1 MPNSNLP
8 GQMSQQPVMTFKLVE
23 EFKEGERRS
32 INLQEQSEV
41 DEYLRP
47 SYLQTNTGMIN
58 QENPL
63 NHLIT
68 KTTDKIDQKTEVGA
82 NTSFTKSVPTVTFEN
97 MKEVK
102 QKPKKS
108 PFAALSTKKAKGR
121 ASKSKRK

>member
-1 MPNSNLP
+1 
-8 GQMSQQPVMTFKLVE
+8 MTFKLVE

-32 INLQEQSEV
+32 TNLQEQSEV
-41 DEYLRP
+41 DEYTRP
-47 SYLQTNTGMIN
+47 PYSQTNTGMIN

-68 KTTDKIDQKTEVGA
+68 KTTYKIDQKTEVGA
-82 NTSFTKSVPTVTFEN
+82 NTSFTKSVPTLIFEN

-102 QKPKKS
+102 QKQKKS
-108 PFAALSTKKAKGR
+108 PFAASSTKKASGR